1 MMILWPEEE
10 LSKKCILYHKYNGQV
25 VKSMCNGKVHVPD
38 LINAKN
44 QDILFVR
51 SDLIIVN

>member
-1 MMILWPEEE
+1 MMVLWPEEE

-51 SDLIIVN
+51 SDLIIGN